1 MIKISEFTDITYT
14 VTDQVSVITIN
25 RPDRYNALRGRTV
38 DELIYAFRYA
48 YVDKGVAAIVLTGAG
63 TKAFCSGG
71 DQKER
76 NETGGYGETEMGMF
90 EIERL
95 HRVIREVPKPVI
107 AAVNGFAIGGGHV
120 LHVLC
125 DVSLAAST
133 AKFGQ
138 VGPRVGSFD
147 AGFGTAY
154 LARVVGEKR
163 AREIWFFCDQYDAET
178 AERWGLVNR
187 VVEPDDLLPSQC
199 SGVAKRPHSHRPHS
213 RQSSIVSMLTPT
225 TLSGFN
231 PLHLTSWTFL
241 LTPRKHKKV
250 GRRSLKNDLLIFHR
264 LGREICSLHILVTSG
279 SSPPSPHLTH
289 QRRLPAKF
297 RSHRYTGYLPE
308 SGGAPNLGPGGGRR
322 TVKGGGSRRGNRL

>member
-1 MIKISEFTDITYT
+1 VIAKEDFTDISYE
-14 VTDQVSVITIN
+14 VEDGVAVITIN

-38 DELIYAFRYA
+38 DELIYAFRYCW
-48 YVDKGVAAIVLTGAG
+48 VDDSVGAIVLTGAG
-63 TKAFCSGG
+63 EKAFCSGG

-76 NETGGYGETEMGMF
+76 AATGGYGETEMGMF

-95 HRVIREVPKPVI
+95 HRLIREVPKPVI

-125 DVSLAAST
+125 DVSLASTT

-163 AREIWFFCDQYDAET
+163 AREIWFFCDQYDAAT

-187 VVEPDDLLPSQC
+187 VVEPDELLPLAKEWGRKACALSPTALRTLKHSFNADSDHIVGIQALAFDVLDLFVDTEEAKE
-199 SGVAKRPHSHRPHS
+199 GARAFIEKRPPDF
-213 RQSSIVSMLTPT
+213 
-225 TLSGFN
+225 G
-231 PLHLTSWTFL
+231 
-241 LTPRKHKKV
+241 
-250 GRRSLKNDLLIFHR
+250 
-264 LGREICSLHILVTSG
+264 
-279 SSPPSPHLTH
+279 
-289 QRRLPAKF
+289 AF
-297 RSHRYTGYLPE
+297 R
-308 SGGAPNLGPGGGRR
+308 
-322 TVKGGGSRRGNRL
+322 

>member
-1 MIKISEFTDITYT
+1 MIRIEEFTDITYA
-14 VTDQVSVITIN
+14 VVDNVAVITIN

-48 YVDKGVAAIVLTGAG
+48 WVDAAVGAVILTGAG
-63 TKAFCSGG
+63 EKAFCSGG

-76 NETGGYGETEMGMF
+76 ATTGGYGETEMGMF

-95 HRVIREVPKPVI
+95 HRLIREVPKPVI

-120 LHVLC
+120 LHVLG
-125 DVSLAAST
+125 DVSLASST
-133 AKFGQ
+133 ARFGQ

-187 VVEPDDLLPSQC
+187 VVEPAELMPLAMEWARKACALSPTALKTLKHSFNADTDHIVGIQSLAFDVLDLYVETPEAKE
-199 SGVAKRPHSHRPHS
+199 GGAAFIEKRPPDF
-213 RQSSIVSMLTPT
+213 
-225 TLSGFN
+225 G
-231 PLHLTSWTFL
+231 
-241 LTPRKHKKV
+241 
-250 GRRSLKNDLLIFHR
+250 
-264 LGREICSLHILVTSG
+264 
-279 SSPPSPHLTH
+279 
-289 QRRLPAKF
+289 KF
-297 RSHRYTGYLPE
+297 R
-308 SGGAPNLGPGGGRR
+308 
-322 TVKGGGSRRGNRL
+322 